1 MSKLLSWL
9 AATTI
14 GAAIVT
20 VTPALAFQGGGFGG
34 GMGGMRMS
42 RQVFVGGAPR
52 FVGAPFA
59 GRHFVDGAFFY
70 DSYYGNYC
78 WQQVWT
84 PSGWQWVDACAGYY
98 GYGY

>member
-1 MSKLLSWL
+1 
-9 AATTI
+9 
-14 GAAIVT
+14 
-20 VTPALAFQGGGFGG
+20 
-34 GMGGMRMS
+34 MGGMRMG

-59 GRHFVDGAFFY
+59 GQHFVDRAFLY
-70 DSYYGNYC
+70 DYVPYYYDYVPYYGNYC

-98 GYGY
+98 GYY

>member
-1 MSKLLSWL
+1 
-9 AATTI
+9 
-14 GAAIVT
+14 
-20 VTPALAFQGGGFGG
+20 
-34 GMGGMRMS
+34 MGGMS

-59 GRHFVDGAFFY
+59 GRHFVDGAFFCDY
-70 DSYYGNYC
+70 VPYYGNYC

-84 PSGWQWVDACAGYY
+84 PSGGQSVDACAGYY